1 MTIKDFYVWFFFN
14 TIMNVYLDIFKVAI
28 NKTNVI
34 HDIICLYVLY
44 LLITGGFMWEFA
56 CVGFL
61 LFGSETSTDH

>member
-1 MTIKDFYVWFFFN
+1 
-14 TIMNVYLDIFKVAI
+14 MNVYLDIFKVAI